1 MDPFQPRS
9 TRFRWPDP
17 LFGGCGR
24 CEWRW
29 QARCCSSEPMCKQR
43 LHEWDGGSSLWNS
56 TFGRVVSYESG
67 GYQAS
72 WVAVADV
79 SGDGRPDL
87 LVANRVGVEKVT
99 ELVLARATTARL

>member
-1 MDPFQPRS
+1 
-9 TRFRWPDP
+9 
-17 LFGGCGR
+17 
-24 CEWRW
+24 
-29 QARCCSSEPMCKQR
+29 MCKQR

-87 LVANRVGVEKVT
+87 LVANQCASSNNCANGTIGV
-99 ELVLARATTARL
+99 LLQNADGSFQTAVSYPSGGYYAYSLGVSDVN